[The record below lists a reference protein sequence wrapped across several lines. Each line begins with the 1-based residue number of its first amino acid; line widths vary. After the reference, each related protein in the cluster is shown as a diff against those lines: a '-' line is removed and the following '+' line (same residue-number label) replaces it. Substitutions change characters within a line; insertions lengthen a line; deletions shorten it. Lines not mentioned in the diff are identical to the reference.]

1 MVVDCGGGT
10 VDIAVHQWERNTED
24 NTLCIDEI
32 HKVHGGPC
40 GSFAANKHFEVF
52 LKELLQ
58 LSDSEILT
66 FFEPQWNK
74 LVYHDFEQTKCS
86 FGPNDRS
93 ITVPIPKLICK
104 YVKKNKGKDIE
115 KLVELYPNDS
125 LEWDDDE
132 EGIAILQ
139 DFVLEH
145 FFKPVFKQIVE
156 HIETVLKA
164 PECRNVTKILLV
176 GGFAVSQHLYNAIHQ
191 HFPTYTLE
199 RGQNPLLSVL
209 YGAVKFGKNN
219 KIIRSRIMRQT
230 IGIETWDDFVAGYH
244 CKEHKKTIE
253 GKSYCTKIF
262 SKFFDVNERISAN
275 NSGKELTFTP
285 ASTEHNTCVVK
296 IYSSYDKETMYVDDI
311 SCFVLGT
318 LVIED
323 LPAPNSNLSREVKI
337 RIDATGPQLLV
348 TAENNRNSKK
358 LKLDL
363 LK

>member
-10 VDIAVHQWERNTED
+10 VDIAVHQWQRNTED

-40 GSFAANKHFEVF
+40 GSFAVNKQFEIF

-66 FFEPQWNK
+66 SFEPQWDK
-74 LVYHDFEQTKCS
+74 LVYQEFEQTKCS
-86 FGPNDRS
+86 FGPDDTS
-93 ITVPIPKLICK
+93 ITIPIPKVIRK
-104 YVKKNKGKDIE
+104 YIKKNKGKGIE
-115 KLVELYPNDS
+115 ELVNSNNS
-125 LEWDDDE
+125 LEWDDEDDA
-132 EGIAILQ
+132 IAIPQ
-139 DFVLEH
+139 DLVLD
-145 FFKPVFKQIVE
+145 FFRPVFKQIIE

-164 PECRNVTKILLV
+164 PECKNVTKILLV
-176 GGFAVSQHLYNAIHQ
+176 GGFAVNQHLYNAIHQ

-209 YGAVKFGKNN
+209 FGAVKFGKNH

-230 IGIETWDDFVAGYH
+230 IGIETWDTFVPGYH
-244 CKEHKKTIE
+244 SEEHEKVVE

-262 SKFFDVNERISAN
+262 TKFFDVNERISVN
-275 NSGKELTFTP
+275 TRGKEVTITP
-285 ASTEHNTCVVK
+285 ASNEHSACAVK
-296 IYSSYDKETMYVDDI
+296 IYSSYDQGIKYVDDI

-318 LVIED
+318 LVVED
-323 LPAPNSNLSREVKI
+323 LPGPNSDLSRDVKI
-337 RIDATGPQLLV
+337 RIDATGPQLLI
-348 TAENNRNSKK
+348 TAENNGKSKK
-358 LKLDL
+358 LKLNL